1 MPLRPMQHAMCFL
14 KEQCA
19 TLEYL
24 KDLLQIIHQILIIYS
39 VIPIILTECA

>member
-1 MPLRPMQHAMCFL
+1 MPLRPMHHAMCFL

-39 VIPIILTECA
+39 VIPIMPTECA